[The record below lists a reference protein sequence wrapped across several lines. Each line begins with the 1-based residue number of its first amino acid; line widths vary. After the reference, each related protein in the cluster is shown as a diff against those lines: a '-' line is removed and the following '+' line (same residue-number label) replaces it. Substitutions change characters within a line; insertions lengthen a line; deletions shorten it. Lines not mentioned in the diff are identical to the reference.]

1 MKKLLFIVPVAVF
14 LISIS
19 GCGQVDTGDAGL
31 KTSFGKISS
40 SVLAPG
46 LYWVNPIGVALHRYS
61 LRDTRYD
68 VNMNAY
74 TKDMQQADF
83 QISVIYAVNK
93 TKVVDL
99 HTKWGMDYARTIIE
113 PIVQASLKDVVGQ
126 WEADKLVNGRE
137 EATKAVMDKV
147 MLAMH
152 ETPILV
158 KGLAILNI
166 DYSDVFEKAI
176 EAKQVAAQS
185 ALEAKNK
192 TMQVE
197 EEAKQTIVKAKAE
210 AEAIQIRAKALAE
223 NKDVI
228 MLNLIEKWDGKAPQT
243 LSLGGEAATMLMPS
257 SGSASSTAPSA
268 RIRR

>member
-1 MKKLLFIVPVAVF
+1 MKKLLFIVLVAVF

-40 SVLAPG
+40 SVLEPG
-46 LYWVNPIGVALHRYS
+46 LYWVNPIGGALHRYS

-176 EAKQVAAQS
+176 EAKQ
-185 ALEAKNK
+185 
-192 TMQVE
+192 
-197 EEAKQTIVKAKAE
+197 TIVKAKAE